1 MNSYDIP
8 GEGSTGYAAIPRWV
22 ERDIKLSAKAR
33 SVLLALAS
41 RANAQGYSY
50 PSVAVLASN
59 AGCSK
64 NGVRRALEEL
74 RERGLVSWQTRPVE
88 GDRNAPNLYSVHFDY
103 RRGGVAPAG
112 GGSQNQGGG
121 SHIGTQWV
129 PGWDPVGAILGQE
142 VTPIEVTP
150 VKELIPIPPKG
161 GSGRAPKNAY
171 TEDFANFWQAYPR
184 KTGKKAAAKAYAK
197 AIKEGATPEELL
209 QGAARLAADPNRVD
223 QYTPHPA
230 TWLNQGRWEDE
241 TPLPARAPA
250 SAAERRTQAQQQIW
264 DWATSPEPLPQTC
277 QAGKLTYEQ
286 AMAQVEAAERK
297 QVTGG

>member
-1 MNSYDIP
+1 MTTTPKISELTTQKENEKGGENGMNSYDIP

-103 RRGGVAPAG
+103 RR
-112 GGSQNQGGG
+112 
-121 SHIGTQWV
+121 
-129 PGWDPVGAILGQE
+129 
-142 VTPIEVTP
+142 
-150 VKELIPIPPKG
+150 
-161 GSGRAPKNAY
+161 
-171 TEDFANFWQAYPR
+171 
-184 KTGKKAAAKAYAK
+184 
-197 AIKEGATPEELL
+197 
-209 QGAARLAADPNRVD
+209 
-223 QYTPHPA
+223 
-230 TWLNQGRWEDE
+230 
-241 TPLPARAPA
+241 
-250 SAAERRTQAQQQIW
+250 
-264 DWATSPEPLPQTC
+264 
-277 QAGKLTYEQ
+277 
-286 AMAQVEAAERK
+286 
-297 QVTGG
+297 

>member
-1 MNSYDIP
+1 MGTP
-8 GEGSTGYAAIPRWV
+8 QPLTEGFAVIPRWV
-22 ERDIKLSAKAR
+22 IRDSKLSGIGLL
-33 SVLLALAS
+33 VLLALLDRTNAS
-41 RANAQGYSY
+41 GVCW
-50 PSVAVLASN
+50 PSKNTIAAE
-59 AGCSK
+59 ARCSK
-64 NGVRRALEEL
+64 RSVDKALEEL
-74 RERGLVSWQTRPVE
+74 RESGFVRWKQRPAMDGNYQT
-88 GDRNAPNLYSVHFDY
+88 NYYSVANLFADHSESLGGGAGAARTRCTDY
-103 RRGGVAPAG
+103 TGVVQELHRGGAPDARKV
-112 GGSQNQGGG
+112 
-121 SHIGTQWV
+121 TTR
-129 PGWDPVGAILGQE
+129 E
-142 VTPIEVTP
+142 VTT
-150 VKELIPIPPKG
+150 VKELTPIPPKG
-161 GSGRAPKNAY
+161 GSGQASKFAY
-171 TEDFANFWQAYPR
+171 TEDFTAFWQAYPR

-197 AIKEGATPEELL
+197 AIKEGATPQELV